1 MSGSLVLEEYD
12 TDEYQPTERGECH
25 SYSCALSFLYSRI
38 SVALTSL
45 SLLYKPKDETKLT
58 NIDQNLTKLLPNV
71 EKGLPY
77 KLLELQETITIKTS
91 R

>member
-38 SVALTSL
+38 SVALTTLRPWKSVL
-45 SLLYKPKDETKLT
+45 DMGNSC
-58 NIDQNLTKLLPNV
+58 
-71 EKGLPY
+71 
-77 KLLELQETITIKTS
+77 